1 MKKIKFIFMGII
13 CIACFGMVNYAG
25 ASFLKAQKF
34 PETIDDLSFVER
46 MRIRAEGYDALETVY
61 DANGR
66 CVSGCAYAGITLQEE
81 EDMIAQATA
90 ELQAAIALHEVFYPK
105 IEEPDKQDVAQTQ
118 GAVLSQSSQQQ
129 QPQQQSQQGGGV
141 ISTAE
146 VGDVCAA
153 AKVSGFSAPVGG
165 DVVVVS
171 DFGLRNV
178 NVGTTYH
185 RAIDLRASTGTEI
198 YAPADG
204 LVIFSGSGDGYG
216 NYVKIEHSLYGTDK
230 KITTVY
236 AHLNSIDVYNGQQVS
251 KGYRIGM
258 AGNTG
263 TSSGPHLHYEVRY
276 DNVKVDPLG
285 AYVKPV
291 LKGVYNHETS
301 KGKNFLSGEYC
312 FENNITS
319 SRLQKYKT
327 DVDSLKRDFP
337 CSTGFCY

>member
-1 MKKIKFIFMGII
+1 MGII

-165 DVVVVS
+165 NVVVVS

-185 RAIDLRASTGTEI
+185 RAIDLRAPYDASI
-198 YAPADG
+198 YSGADG
-204 LVIFSGSGDGYG
+204 VVDFVGYEANGYG
-216 NYVKIEHSLYGTDK
+216 NYVKIKHNLIGASKPL
-230 KITTVY
+230 ITLY
-236 AHLNSIDVYNGQQVS
+236 AHLSSVNVS
-251 KGYRIGM
+251 KGQTVSQGQLIGKS
-258 AGNTG
+258 GNTG
-263 TSSGPHLHYEVRY
+263 RSGGAHLHYEVRY
-276 DNVKVDPLG
+276 DDVKVDPLG

-319 SRLQKYKT
+319 SRLQMYKNKPLET
-327 DVDSLKRDFP
+327 LRKDFP
-337 CSTGFCY
+337 CCRGFCH